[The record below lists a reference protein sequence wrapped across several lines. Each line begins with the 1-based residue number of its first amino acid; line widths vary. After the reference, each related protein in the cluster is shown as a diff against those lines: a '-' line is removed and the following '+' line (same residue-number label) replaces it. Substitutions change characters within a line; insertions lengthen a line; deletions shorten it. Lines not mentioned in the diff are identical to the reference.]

1 MLRDLFFEQIL
12 PALLTAAGACAVAA
26 LGTLAAYLRARAAAV
41 GAASTG
47 GKVLLALEQLD
58 VMAQNTVA
66 HLNAETKDKLVRY
79 LADGVLTDAEKADL
93 KATAM
98 AQLTSD
104 AGPAMELL
112 KKQFAGAFDTVVS
125 GAIERAVQ
133 QANETK
139 GVAK

>member
-1 MLRDLFFEQIL
+1 MLRDLFFQSIL

-26 LGTLAAYLRARAAAV
+26 LGTLAAFLRAKAAAV
-41 GAASTG
+41 GASTMEG
-47 GKVLLALEQLD
+47 RMLLAGDQLNT
-58 VMAQNTVA
+58 MAAGVVA
-66 HLNAETKDKLVRY
+66 HLNADTKEKLVSY
-79 LADGVLTDAEKADL
+79 MEDGILTDEEKADL

-112 KKQFAGAFDTVVS
+112 KKQFAGAFDTMVS

-133 QANETK
+133 QANDTK

>member
-1 MLRDLFFEQIL
+1 M
-12 PALLTAAGACAVAA
+12 
-26 LGTLAAYLRARAAAV
+26 
-41 GAASTG
+41 
-47 GKVLLALEQLD
+47 LALEQLD

-66 HLNAETKDKLVRY
+66 HLNAETRDKLVRY
-79 LADGVLTDAEKADL
+79 LADGVLTDEEKADL

-112 KKQFAGAFDTVVS
+112 KVQCAGAFDTVVS